1 MTIRI
6 DVALGLIA
14 SLVLAPA
21 CAVDDPQEEAELEQ
35 LEGQAEG
42 AKLFNQ
48 QTFGGNG
55 RTCKTCHPSESGG
68 TGTLNPAQIF
78 VGGEIT
84 EAWDQVGPVIREV
97 IAARALTSLSAATPI
112 VPEPASTYPRLR
124 GATALVA
131 APLFAAPQVA

>member
-1 MTIRI
+1 VI
-6 DVALGLIA
+6 V
-14 SLVLAPA
+14 
-21 CAVDDPQEEAELEQ
+21 
-35 LEGQAEG
+35 
-42 AKLFNQ
+42 N
-48 QTFGGNG
+48 
-55 RTCKTCHPSESGG
+55 
-68 TGTLNPAQIF
+68 TLNPAQIF

-97 IAARALTSLSAATPI
+97 IAARALTSLAAATPI